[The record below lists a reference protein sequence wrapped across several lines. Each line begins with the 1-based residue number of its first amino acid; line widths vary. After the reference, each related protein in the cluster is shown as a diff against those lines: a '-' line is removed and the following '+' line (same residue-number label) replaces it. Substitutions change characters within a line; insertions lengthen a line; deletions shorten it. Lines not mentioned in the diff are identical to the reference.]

1 MPRILVSGLINIETT
16 LRADSFPIQY
26 SPVRY
31 PFHGVNSSVSGVGY
45 NLAEALTHL
54 GHHVDFLSIIGQDF
68 AAGQVR
74 AALAANPISDDGILS
89 QIPHTPQSIIIYDPD
104 GRRQIHVDL
113 KDIQEQTYPA
123 ARFEQAMQRSD
134 LLALCNINFSR
145 PMLHTARKAE
155 KLIASDVH
163 TIGDLHDDY
172 NTDFMAAANILF
184 VSDENLP
191 MPPENWAK
199 ALLQTYAN
207 EIVVIGLGAE
217 GALLAVRKDN
227 FIGRFPAVQVR
238 PIVNTIGA
246 GDALFSAFIHSYL
259 HNANPY
265 EAIQKAILFAGY
277 KIGAISAAEG
287 FLGANELEELYVE
300 RQSVI
305 G

>member
-16 LRADSFPIQY
+16 LRVDDFPIHY

-45 NLAEALTHL
+45 NLAKALTCL
-54 GHHVDFLSIIGQDF
+54 GNRVNFLSIIGQDF

-74 AALAANPISDDGILS
+74 ATLAADQIGDDYILS
-89 QIPHTPQSIIIYDPD
+89 QITHTPQSVIIYDPD
-104 GRRQIHVDL
+104 GRRQINVDL

-145 PMLHTARKAE
+145 PMLHAARKAG

-172 NTDFMAAANILF
+172 NADFMAAANILF
-184 VSDENLP
+184 MSNESLP
-191 MPPENWAK
+191 MPPEDWAK
-199 ALLQTYAN
+199 ALLKTYHN
-207 EIVVIGLGAE
+207 EIIVIGLGE
-217 GALLAVRKDN
+217 KGALLAVRKDN

-259 HNANPY
+259 HSANPY
-265 EAIQKAILFAGY
+265 AAIRKAILFAGY

-287 FLGANELEELYVE
+287 FLGSKEFDEL
-300 RQSVI
+300 
-305 G
+305 